1 MPQNWA
7 RCTPSRQ
14 MLGRNGVK
22 TPAWHLRLI
31 TIREAKSTRVRQEA
45 HVKGGLRVSD
55 TDSFIEEVTEEVRRD
70 RLFGLMRR
78 YGWIAVLTVLL
89 LVGGTAYREYTR
101 AAQTAKAQS
110 FGDAIFAA
118 LENDEAAD
126 RVNALDQI
134 DAPTAEGA
142 AMLDMLIAA
151 EEALDGNGSAAADRL
166 SAAAT
171 DGDLPEIYRQIA
183 SFKALTRP
191 ESPLGADERR
201 VAFEAMAAP
210 GAPLRLL
217 AEEQLALIEIEAGDT
232 EAALTRL
239 NSILA
244 DSELTAGLRRRASQ
258 LIVALGGEIEA
269 S

>member
-1 MPQNWA
+1 M
-7 RCTPSRQ
+7 
-14 MLGRNGVK
+14 
-22 TPAWHLRLI
+22 
-31 TIREAKSTRVRQEA
+31 
-45 HVKGGLRVSD
+45 SD

-70 RLFGLMRR
+70 RLFALMRR
-78 YGWIAVLTVLL
+78 YGWIAVVAVLL

-101 AAQTAKAQS
+101 AAETAKAQA
-110 FGDAIFAA
+110 FGDAILAA
-118 LENDEAAD
+118 LENDAAAD
-126 RVNALDQI
+126 RVSALDQI
-134 DAPTAEGA
+134 EAPTAEGA
-142 AMLDMLIAA
+142 AVLDMLIAA
-151 EEALDGNGSAAADRL
+151 EEALEGNGTAAAERL
-166 SAAAT
+166 NAAAT

-201 VAFEAMAAP
+201 VAFEAMAVP

-217 AEEQLALIEIEAGDT
+217 AEEQLALLDIEAGDT

-239 NSILA
+239 NALLS